1 MEASWN
7 GFGRALGLVVLGT
20 LLMVGLVGC
29 AKAKV
34 VKPES
39 PKSLAGV
46 VRFTILAPGAKQVN
60 LVGSFN
66 GWGKNVTPMKIIDSS
81 GVWLV
86 DVPLKEGEHTFMY
99 LIDGTRWVTPPL
111 AEDFVTDSFGQVNG
125 VVIVR

>member
-1 MEASWN
+1 
-7 GFGRALGLVVLGT
+7 
-20 LLMVGLVGC
+20 MVGLVGC

-46 VRFTILAPGAKQVN
+46 VRFMILAPGVKQVN

-66 GWGKNVTPMKIIDSS
+66 GWGKDAMPMKIMDSS
-81 GVWLV
+81 GLWSV

-99 LIDGTRWVTPPL
+99 LIDVTRWITPPM
-111 AEDFVTDSFGQVNG
+111 AEDFVTDSFGHLNG

>member
-1 MEASWN
+1 
-7 GFGRALGLVVLGT
+7 
-20 LLMVGLVGC
+20 MVGLVGC

-34 VKPES
+34 VKTES

-46 VRFTILAPGAKQVN
+46 VRFMILAPGVKQVN

-66 GWGKNVTPMKIIDSS
+66 GWGKDAMPMKIMDSS

-99 LIDGTRWVTPPL
+99 LIDGTRWITPPL
-111 AEDFVTDSFGQVNG
+111 AEDFVTDSFGHLNG

>member
-1 MEASWN
+1 MEARWN
-7 GFGRALGLVVLGT
+7 GFGRALSLVLLGT
-20 LLMVGLVGC
+20 IVMVGTVGC
-29 AKAKV
+29 ANPNV
-34 VKPES
+34 VKPEL
-39 PKSLAGV
+39 PKFLAGV
-46 VRFTILAPGAKQVN
+46 VRFTILAPGVKQVH

-66 GWGKNVTPMKIIDSS
+66 GWGKNATPMKIMDSS
-81 GVWLV
+81 GLWLV

>member
-1 MEASWN
+1 MEARWN

-39 PKSLAGV
+39 PRSLAGV
-46 VRFTILAPGAKQVN
+46 VRFTILAAGAKQVN

-66 GWGKNVTPMKIIDSS
+66 GWGKNATPMKVMDSS
-81 GVWLV
+81 GVWLA

-99 LIDGTRWVTPPL
+99 LIDGTRWITPPL

-125 VVIVR
+125 IVIVR

>member
-1 MEASWN
+1 MEARWN
-7 GFGRALGLVVLGT
+7 GFGRALGLVLMGT
-20 LLMVGLVGC
+20 ILMVGLAGC

-39 PKSLAGV
+39 PKSLAEV
-46 VRFTILAPGAKQVN
+46 VRFTILAPGAKQVH

-66 GWGKNVTPMKIIDSS
+66 GWGKNATPMKIMDSS
-81 GVWLV
+81 GLWLV

-99 LIDGTRWVTPPL
+99 LIDGTRWITPPL
-111 AEDFVTDSFGQVNG
+111 AEDFVTDGFGQANG

>member
-1 MEASWN
+1 MEARWN

-20 LLMVGLVGC
+20 LLMVGLIGC

-66 GWGKNVTPMKIIDSS
+66 GWGKNATPMKDMDSF

-99 LIDGTRWVTPPL
+99 LIDGTRWITPPL

>member
-1 MEASWN
+1 MEARWN
-7 GFGRALGLVVLGT
+7 GFGYALGLVVLGT
-20 LLMVGLVGC
+20 IVLVGSVGC
-29 AKAKV
+29 AKVKM

-46 VRFTILAPGAKQVN
+46 VRFTVLAPGAKQVN

-66 GWGKNVTPMKIIDSS
+66 SWGKYATPMKIMDSS

-99 LIDGTRWVTPPL
+99 LIDGTRWITPPL
-111 AEDFVTDSFGQVNG
+111 AEDFVTDGFGQVNG

>member
-1 MEASWN
+1 MEARWN
-7 GFGRALGLVVLGT
+7 VFGCALGLVLLGT
-20 LLMVGLVGC
+20 ILMVGLAGC

-34 VKPES
+34 VKPEL

-66 GWGKNVTPMKIIDSS
+66 GWGKNATPMKIMDSS
-81 GVWLV
+81 GLWLV

-99 LIDGTRWVTPPL
+99 LIDGTRWITPPL
-111 AEDFVTDSFGQVNG
+111 AEDFVTDGFGQVNG

>member
-1 MEASWN
+1 MEARWN
-7 GFGRALGLVVLGT
+7 GFGCALGLVLLGT
-20 LLMVGLVGC
+20 MLMVGLVGC

-34 VKPES
+34 VKPEL

-46 VRFTILAPGAKQVN
+46 VRFTILAPGAKQVH

-66 GWGKNVTPMKIIDSS
+66 GWGKNATPMKIMDSS
-81 GVWLV
+81 GLYFV

-99 LIDGTRWVTPPL
+99 LIDGTRWITPPL
-111 AEDFVTDSFGQVNG
+111 AEDFVTDGFGQANG

>member
-1 MEASWN
+1 MEARWN
-7 GFGRALGLVVLGT
+7 GFGYALGLVVLGT
-20 LLMVGLVGC
+20 IILVGSVGC
-29 AKAKV
+29 AKVKM

-46 VRFTILAPGAKQVN
+46 VRFTILAPGAKQVH

-66 GWGKNVTPMKIIDSS
+66 GWGKDALPMKIMDSS
-81 GVWLV
+81 GLWLV

-99 LIDGTRWVTPPL
+99 LIDGTRWITPPL
-111 AEDFVTDSFGQVNG
+111 AEDFATDGFGQANG